1 MNIKKIFMLLI
12 IQLIF
17 IALIFSSACTS
28 TDGSDKYSQENGST
42 TKDPGGKEP
51 FISINPVIWSKE
63 DQVLNVTGTTS
74 LPAGTAIT
82 ILSGILAHPCPISPP
97 EVTVDTGGVRSLC
110 NGNCSTEIT
119 ESVVYAVQGFDGN
132 NTWNCLVN
140 TTEWCCR
147 ESYFIRAETNTD
159 NETIYDTEEFRF
171 SGGC

>member
-1 MNIKKIFMLLI
+1 MDIKKIFMLLI

-42 TKDPGGKEP
+42 TAGLGGNEP
-51 FISINPVIWSKE
+51 FISINPVIWSQE
-63 DQVLNVTGTTS
+63 DQVLNISGTTS
-74 LPAGTAIT
+74 LPAGTTIT
-82 ILSGILAHPCPISPP
+82 IFSGLAVHSCPTSPP

-147 ESYFIRAETNTD
+147 ESYFIRGETNTD
-159 NETIYDTEEFRF
+159 NETIWDTKEFGF
-171 SGGC
+171 SG

>member
-1 MNIKKIFMLLI
+1 MNIKKKLKLLI
-12 IQLIF
+12 IQIIF

-28 TDGSDKYSQENGST
+28 TDGSEKYSRKNGSIVA
-42 TKDPGGKEP
+42 DFGGNEQ
-51 FISINPVIWSKE
+51 FISINPVIWSQE

-97 EVTVDTGGVRSLC
+97 GATVDTGGVRSLC

-119 ESVVYAVQGFDGN
+119 ESVVYAVQGFGGN

-140 TTEWCCR
+140 TTEWCCS

-159 NETIYDTEEFRF
+159 NETIYDNEEFRF
-171 SGGC
+171 SG